1 MSTTPKREPVVRAPS
16 RKRRLERI
24 AMAIMALGALMM
36 FQPFALAIY
45 SYSFIVI
52 LIGTAMFIVVSHFA
66 D

>member
-1 MSTTPKREPVVRAPS
+1 MSTTPERGPARQPS

-36 FQPFALAIY
+36 FQPLALAIY

>member
-1 MSTTPKREPVVRAPS
+1 MSTTPEREPAAQTPS

-52 LIGTAMFIVVSHFA
+52 LVGTAMFIVVSHFA

>member
-1 MSTTPKREPVVRAPS
+1 MSTTPQRRPVPRPAS

-52 LIGTAMFIVVSHFA
+52 VAGTLMFIVVSHFA

>member
-1 MSTTPKREPVVRAPS
+1 MSTTPERGPAARPSS

-36 FQPFALAIY
+36 FQPFALGIY

-52 LIGTAMFIVVSHFA
+52 LIGTLMFIVVSHFA